1 MTRQPRT
8 VVAFVSILLIL
19 SVIKPLEV
27 ISRLVPPPGP
37 NNPGTNNAVH
47 STTLGD
53 NNFAVVTS
61 KNGGSKKL
69 LPLPSPW
76 KPVSPPTPTA
86 GANSALVGAS
96 SRNG

>member
-1 MTRQPRT
+1 MAGQPRT
-8 VVAFVSILLIL
+8 AVAFVSILLIL
-19 SVIKPLEV
+19 AAIKPLEV

-37 NNPGTNNAVH
+37 NPGTNNAVH
-47 STTLGD
+47 SMTLGN

-61 KNGGSKKL
+61 KK
-69 LPLPSPW
+69 SPW